1 MPEPS
6 SSQVPVG
13 TVLEGKFRV
22 TQEIGRGGMAA
33 VYEAENIDI
42 GKRVA
47 VKILSADLITSR
59 IVRER
64 FMREARAAAAIHS
77 PYICE
82 VYDSGMF
89 HDRPFLVMELL
100 QGESLYDRM
109 TRVRQLRAST
119 TMKIMRHVVRG
130 LAKAHEVNVVHR
142 DLKPENIFLTRDTEG
157 LLLAKIV
164 DFGLAKFYES
174 RDGEDRNVRLTREG
188 ALFGTPAYMSPEQAR
203 GQGEVDHRADLWAL
217 GCIVYECLTGRTVW
231 DVQQG
236 VAMILAQIA
245 KGVLP
250 DPRAY
255 RPDLPESFTT
265 WFQQA
270 LHPELTQRFPSAR
283 AFLESLELALPGAD
297 DDSSP
302 SDRAAALASL
312 ADIPE
317 PAVATSAA
325 PPALGAPAASANAGR
340 AIIWF
345 VGVACIAFA
354 GYVGWLYLRG
364 GDGQSLAMESD
375 SAVSPSSGDQAA
387 QLEPAEKGPGAE
399 LIGRGQALLRTDK
412 DDEAFR
418 AFEAA
423 RGENPNVA
431 GSLLNHSKVAR
442 EENETGPCDLTGI
455 GRPRPFDVVAPA
467 SHARITLSKDGFLAA
482 WTDAHQDERRR
493 NVYATLLDDAL
504 RRVGPV
510 RNVTPE
516 ASSAIEPSFIPMA
529 DGYAVVYWDS
539 ASAQPGVYVRAI
551 EWDGRIKTPARL
563 LSADKKDKYFPSVT
577 PHPGGE
583 LIAVWSEQ
591 AEAQGKLQL
600 VARRLDRELVPT
612 GDPVHLTALVSGSA
626 SQPYATV
633 YGEWLYVAYRFD
645 PSPQRSEIRLLRV
658 RLDEAARGTAPP
670 APPTGDQQADQAVP
684 DRAVGQTIVLRSHP
698 KQAEPSLACDADGC
712 LVTWDDETAGAY
724 AAYVPHG
731 QDTVLWHREFSTKGK
746 RPVLAQDGSGHVAA
760 AYFAGDRLLLA
771 LVTRDG
777 INSPS
782 VISKVSGFQPG
793 PKLVAGRAPGEW
805 LISWRDFEAG
815 HLEIFV
821 ARAQCSIG
829 QP

>member
-1 MPEPS
+1 MPDSP

-33 VYEAENIDI
+33 VYEAENVDI

-82 VYDSGMF
+82 VYDSGMY

-119 TMKIMRHVVRG
+119 TLKIMRHVVRG

-142 DLKPENIFLTRDTEG
+142 DLKPENIFLTRDAEG

-245 KGVLP
+245 RGTLP
-250 DPRAY
+250 NPRSY
-255 RPDLPESFTT
+255 RPDLPESFVA
-265 WFQQA
+265 WFQKA
-270 LHPELTQRFPSAR
+270 LHPDLGQRFPSAR
-283 AFLESLELALPGAD
+283 AFLESLEIALPTTD
-297 DDSSP
+297 DDGSP
-302 SDRAAALASL
+302 SERAAALASL
-312 ADIPE
+312 SDIPE
-317 PAVATSAA
+317 PAVATSAV
-325 PPALGAPAASANAGR
+325 PPALGSPAASASAGR

-345 VGVACIAFA
+345 VGAACVAFA
-354 GYVGWLYLRG
+354 GYVGWLYVRG
-364 GDGQSLAMESD
+364 GDGTGLASEP
-375 SAVSPSSGDQAA
+375 SALDGARAGDQPAS
-387 QLEPAEKGPGAE
+387 LEPAERGPGAE
-399 LIGRGQALLRTDK
+399 LISRGQGLLRAGK
-412 DDEAFR
+412 DEEAIQ

-423 RGENPNVA
+423 RGENPNVV
-431 GSLLNHSKVAR
+431 GSLINHSKVAW
-442 EENETGPCDLTGI
+442 EENDAGPCSLNGI
-455 GRPRPFDVVAPA
+455 GRPRPFEVVAPA
-467 SHARITLSKDGFLAA
+467 SHARVTVGKSGFLAA

-516 ASSAIEPSFIPMA
+516 ATQAIEPSFIPMV

-539 ASAQPGVYVRAI
+539 ASAQPGVYVRSI

-577 PHPGGE
+577 PHPGGK
-583 LIAVWSEQ
+583 LVAVWSEQ
-591 AEAQGKLQL
+591 ADAQGKLQL
-600 VARRLDRELVPT
+600 VMRTLGRDLAPE
-612 GDPVHLTALVSGSA
+612 GDPTNLTALISGSA
-626 SQPYATV
+626 SQPFATI
-633 YGEWLYVAYRFD
+633 YGDFLYVAYRFE
-645 PSPQRSEIRLLRV
+645 PSPLRSEIRLLRA
-658 RLDEAARGTAPP
+658 RLDEATRGTP
-670 APPTGDQQADQAVP
+670 APTTAAVDADPAQ
-684 DRAVGQTIVLRSHP
+684 DRTVGQTIVLRSHP
-698 KQAEPSLACDADGC
+698 KQAEPSLVCDAEGC
-712 LVTWDDETAGAY
+712 LVTWDDETAGAF
-724 AAYVPHG
+724 AAFVPHG
-731 QDTVLWHREFSTKGK
+731 QDSVLWHREFSTKGQ
-746 RPVLAQDGSGHVAA
+746 RPVLAQDGSGHIAA

-771 LVTRDG
+771 TVTRDG
-777 INSPS
+777 VGSPS

-793 PKLVAGRAPGEW
+793 PKLIAGRTPGEW

>member
-1 MPEPS
+1 MPDLPT
-6 SSQVPVG
+6 SQVPVG

-82 VYDSGMF
+82 VYDSGMYL
-89 HDRPFLVMELL
+89 DRPFLVMELL

-119 TMKIMRHVVRG
+119 TLKIMRHVVRG

-142 DLKPENIFLTRDTEG
+142 DLKPENIFLTRDAEG

-255 RPDLPESFTT
+255 RPDLPESFIA
-265 WFQQA
+265 WFQKA
-270 LHPELTQRFPSAR
+270 LHPDLNQRFPSAR
-283 AFLESLELALPGAD
+283 AFLESLEIALPAVD
-297 DDSSP
+297 DDGSP
-302 SDRAAALASL
+302 SERAASL
-312 ADIPE
+312 GSLSDIPE
-317 PAVATSAA
+317 PAVAASAA
-325 PPALGAPAASANAGR
+325 PPALGAPAASAGAGR

-345 VGVACIAFA
+345 VGAACVAFA
-354 GYVGWLYLRG
+354 GYVGWLYWRG
-364 GDGQSLAMESD
+364 GDGASLAHE
-375 SAVSPSSGDQAA
+375 SAVEEAGRASATPSS
-387 QLEPAEKGPGAE
+387 LEPAERGPGAE
-399 LIGRGQALLRTDK
+399 LINRGQALLRAGK
-412 DDEAFR
+412 DEEAIQ

-423 RGENPNVA
+423 RGETPNIA
-431 GSLLNHSKVAR
+431 GSLINHSKVAL
-442 EENETGPCDLTGI
+442 EEGDAGPCSLNGI
-455 GRPRPFDVVAPA
+455 GRPRPFEVIAPA
-467 SHARITLSKDGFLAA
+467 SHARVTLGKDGFLAA

-493 NVYATLLDDAL
+493 NVYATLLDDSL

-516 ASSAIEPSFIPMA
+516 ATQAIEPSFIPMS

-539 ASAQPGVYVRAI
+539 ASSQPGVYVRSI

-577 PHPGGE
+577 PHPGGK
-583 LIAVWSEQ
+583 LVAVWSEQ
-591 AEAQGKLQL
+591 TDTQGKLQL
-600 VARRLDRELVPT
+600 VMRTLDRDLVPE
-612 GDPVHLTALVSGSA
+612 GDPVYLTALVSGSA
-626 SQPYATV
+626 SQPFAAV
-633 YGEWLYVAYRFD
+633 YGDFLYVAYRFE
-645 PSPQRSEIRLLRV
+645 PSPHRTEIRLLRA
-658 RLDEAARGTAPP
+658 RLDEAARGAPSVD
-670 APPTGDQQADQAVP
+670 ATDAAANDSAL
-684 DRAVGQTIVLRSHP
+684 DRTVGQTVVLRSHP
-698 KQAEPSLACDADGC
+698 KQAEPSLVCDAEGC
-712 LVTWDDETAGAY
+712 LLTWDDETAGAF
-724 AAYVPHG
+724 AAFVPHG
-731 QDTVLWHREFSTKGK
+731 QDSVLWHREFSTKGQ
-746 RPVLAQDGSGHVAA
+746 RPVLAQDGAGHIAA

-771 LVTRDG
+771 TVTRDG
-777 INSPS
+777 IGAPS

-793 PKLVAGRAPGEW
+793 PKLIAGRTPGEW

-815 HLEIFV
+815 HLEIFT

>member
-1 MPEPS
+1 MPESP

-82 VYDSGMF
+82 VYDSGMY

-119 TMKIMRHVVRG
+119 TLKIMRHVVRG

-142 DLKPENIFLTRDTEG
+142 DLKPENIFLTRDAEG

-250 DPRAY
+250 DPRLY
-255 RPDLPESFTT
+255 RPDLPESFVV
-265 WFQQA
+265 WFQKA
-270 LHPELTQRFPSAR
+270 LHPDLSQRFPSAR
-283 AFLESLELALPGAD
+283 SFLESLEIALPAVD
-297 DDSSP
+297 DDGSP
-302 SDRAAALASL
+302 SERAASL
-312 ADIPE
+312 GSMSDIPE
-317 PAVATSAA
+317 PAVATSAM
-325 PPALGAPAASANAGR
+325 PPAAADTPAGASAGR

-345 VGVACIAFA
+345 VGAACVAFA

-364 GDGQSLAMESD
+364 GDGASLASQLARDQGPE
-375 SAVSPSSGDQAA
+375 AGSPSAT
-387 QLEPAEKGPGAE
+387 LEPAERGPAAE
-399 LIGRGQALLRTDK
+399 LIGRGQGLLRAGK
-412 DDEAFR
+412 DEEAIL
-418 AFEAA
+418 AFESA
-423 RGENPNVA
+423 RGENPNIA
-431 GSLLNHSKVAR
+431 GSFVNHAKVAL
-442 EENETGPCDLTGI
+442 EEGETGPCSLNGI
-455 GRPRPFDVVAPA
+455 GRPRPFEVTAPA
-467 SHARITLSKDGFLAA
+467 SHARITLGKDGFLAA
-482 WTDAHQDERRR
+482 WTDAHQDEKRR
-493 NVYATLLDDAL
+493 NVYTTLIDDAL

-516 ASSAIEPSFIPMA
+516 ATSAIEPSFIPMT

-539 ASAQPGVYVRAI
+539 ASAQPGVYVRSI

-577 PHPGGE
+577 PQPGGK

-591 AEAQGKLQL
+591 ADPQGKLQL
-600 VARRLDRELVPT
+600 VMRTLDRELVPE
-612 GDPVHLTALVSGSA
+612 GDPVYLTALVSGSA
-626 SQPYATV
+626 SQPSATI
-633 YGEWLYVAYRFD
+633 YGEWLYVAYRFE
-645 PSPQRSEIRLLRV
+645 PSPHRSEIRLLRARLEDAV
-658 RLDEAARGTAPP
+658 RGRPAAGASET
-670 APPTGDQQADQAVP
+670 
-684 DRAVGQTIVLRSHP
+684 DRTVGHTVVLRSYP
-698 KQAEPSLACDADGC
+698 KQAEPSLVCDVDGC
-712 LVTWDDETAGAY
+712 LVTWDDETAGAF
-724 AAYVPHG
+724 AAFVPHA
-731 QDTVLWHREFSTKGK
+731 QDSVLWHREFSTKGN
-746 RPVLAQDGSGHVAA
+746 RPVLAQDGEGHIAA
-760 AYFAGDRLLLA
+760 AYYAGDRLLLA
-771 LVTRDG
+771 TVTRDG
-777 INSPS
+777 VGTPS

-793 PKLVAGRAPGEW
+793 PRLVAGRTPGEW

-815 HLEIFV
+815 HLEIFL
-821 ARAQCSIG
+821 ARAQCSVA

>member
-109 TRVRQLRAST
+109 TRVRQLRVST

-255 RPDLPESFTT
+255 RPDLPESFTA

-270 LHPELTQRFPSAR
+270 LHPELSQRFPSAR

-317 PAVATSAA
+317 PALATSAA
-325 PPALGAPAASANAGR
+325 PPAAGAPGASANAGR

-375 SAVSPSSGDQAA
+375 SAESPSSGDQAA
-387 QLEPAEKGPGAE
+387 PLEPAEKGPGAE
-399 LIGRGQALLRTDK
+399 LIGRGQALLRADK
-412 DDEAFR
+412 DDEAFQ

-442 EENETGPCDLTGI
+442 EANETGPCDLTGI
-455 GRPRPFDVVAPA
+455 GRPRPFDVTAPA
-467 SHARITLSKDGFLAA
+467 SHARITLSKEGFLAA

-493 NVYATLLDDAL
+493 NVYATLLDEAL

-516 ASSAIEPSFIPMA
+516 ASSAIEPSFIPMS

-551 EWDGRIKTPARL
+551 GWDGRIKTPARL

-670 APPTGDQQADQAVP
+670 APPSGNQEADQAVP

>member
-109 TRVRQLRAST
+109 TRVRQLRVST

-255 RPDLPESFTT
+255 RPDLPETFSA

-270 LHPELTQRFPSAR
+270 LHPELSQRFPSAR
-283 AFLESLELALPGAD
+283 VFLESLELALPGAD

-325 PPALGAPAASANAGR
+325 PPAHGAPAPSANAGR

-345 VGVACIAFA
+345 VGIACIAFA

-364 GDGQSLAMESD
+364 GDGQILAMESD
-375 SAVSPSSGDQAA
+375 SPNGPSTGDHAA
-387 QLEPAEKGPGAE
+387 PLEPAEKGPGAE
-399 LIGRGQALLRTDK
+399 LIGRGQTLLRADK
-412 DDEAFR
+412 DDEAFQ

-455 GRPRPFDVVAPA
+455 GRPRPFEVAAPA

-493 NVYATLLDDAL
+493 NVYAALLDDAL

-563 LSADKKDKYFPSVT
+563 LSTDKKDKYFPSVT

-600 VARRLDRELVPT
+600 VARKLDRELVPT

-633 YGEWLYVAYRFD
+633 YGEWLYVAYRFE
-645 PSPQRSEIRLLRV
+645 PSPHRSEIRLLRA

-670 APPTGDQQADQAVP
+670 APATGNQEADQAVP

-793 PKLVAGRAPGEW
+793 PKLVSGRTPGEW